1 MCDLRPGISVS
12 DKVRGL
18 KWLKEGESLSVCVC
32 VCVCVCVGVGVR
44 CLVRLCVSAY
54 YRPCRTA
61 DDIMA
66 HDCRT
71 TERMPPV
78 FFADGDR
85 EEVGR

>member
-1 MCDLRPGISVS
+1 MSDLRPGISVS

-18 KWLKEGESLSVCVC
+18 KWFKAGESSRM
-32 VCVCVCVGVGVR
+32 CVCVGVGVR

-54 YRPCRTA
+54 CLPCRHS

-66 HDCRT
+66 HDRQM

-78 FFADGDR
+78 FFTDEGI